1 MEREDRDRVRVCVV
15 VVDVLE
21 WINQI
26 GATAIGCRTQSGSF
40 LIRFRMLS
48 SRWVTAVDRVDW
60 GTVDWR
66 RFVSRGVL
74 RFAEQRAHVQVLEL
88 CSRVF

>member
-26 GATAIGCRTQSGSF
+26 GATAIGCRTQSGPF
-40 LIRFRMLS
+40 LSRFRMLS
-48 SRWVTAVDRVDW
+48 LDGHQLLIGWIGELRIGGDSSVAVSL
-60 GTVDWR
+60 GL
-66 RFVSRGVL
+66 VSNVL
-74 RFAEQRAHVQVLEL
+74 MSKCFE
-88 CSRVF
+88 F